1 MAAVPKAVLRPK
13 LAGLYALTPDLAD
26 TAALAA
32 RTGLALSG
40 GASAIQ
46 YRNKAASC
54 ELKLQQAVALR
65 ALCSARGALFI
76 VNDDVE
82 LARAVDADGVHLGR
96 DDASIAAA
104 RARLGDAAII
114 GVSCYD
120 EFERAQAAI
129 AAGADHIAFGSF
141 YPSRVK
147 PAAARPPLPLI
158 TEAKARWPHIGV
170 VAIGGIT
177 AANAAPLIAAG
188 ADAVAVIS
196 ALYDAPDIAL
206 AARELVACFR

>member
-46 YRNKAASC
+46 YRNKAASG

-82 LARAVDADGVHLGR
+82 LAHAVGADGVHLGR

-129 AAGADHIAFGSF
+129 AAGGDYVAFGSY

-147 PAAARPPLPLI
+147 PAAARPPFRLI

-206 AARELVACFR
+206 AARELLACFR

>member
-1 MAAVPKAVLRPK
+1 MAAVPKAAPRPK
-13 LAGLYALTPDLAD
+13 LAGLYALTPDLVD

-46 YRNKAASC
+46 YRNKAASA
-54 ELKLQQAVALR
+54 ERKLQQAVALR
-65 ALCSARGALFI
+65 ALCSARGAIFI

-82 LARAVDADGVHLGR
+82 LAHAVNADGVHLGR
-96 DDASIAAA
+96 DDASVAAA
-104 RARLGDAAII
+104 RARLGAAAII

-120 EFERAQAAI
+120 QLERAQAAI
-129 AAGADHIAFGSF
+129 AAGGDYIAFGSF

-147 PAAARPPLPLI
+147 PDAVRPPLRLI
-158 TEAKARWPHIGV
+158 AAAKARWPETSV

-196 ALYDAPDIAL
+196 ALYDAPDVAL